1 MAHSGARRPT
11 RRTVLGV
18 FPAHATPTGR
28 DERSLLGAHLLA
40 ALGKSMLP
48 LDTLSYKPQCV
59 VCQAR
64 EDALHVCVLTPVSDE
79 GSRCEVPTDT
89 DHSCGGRTDRRRCRR
104 HRHGVRPRALRLG
117 GSTRPGGPVRG
128 HARTEPLR
136 ASCGGRARRR
146 PAGRLRRRRLG
157 RHPRPLRRHS
167 GQRLRQRLDGL
178 VPAGQ
183 PGPRQRLRRRPA
195 DRARRHRG
203 LPRRADAGH
212 APRGHGGDEQR
223 VRQRQCHPV
232 PGRSPG
238 RDRGHGRRVRRAP
251 GPLCVREPPRGVDA
265 ERAGRPHGRHL
276 GGPLLRRC
284 RLDRRLGSPD
294 RRVRAGDGRERDDDP
309 AHR

>member
-1 MAHSGARRPT
+1 
-11 RRTVLGV
+11 
-18 FPAHATPTGR
+18 
-28 DERSLLGAHLLA
+28 
-40 ALGKSMLP
+40 MLS
-48 LDTLSYKPQCV
+48 LDTLGYKPHCV

-64 EDALHVCVLTPVSDE
+64 EDTLHVCVLTPVSDE

-89 DHSCGGRTDRRRCRR
+89 DHSRGGRTDRRRCRR
-104 HRHGVRPRALRLG
+104 HRHGVRLHALRHG
-117 GSTRPGGPVRG
+117 GSARPGGPVRG
-128 HARTEPLR
+128 YARTEPLR
-136 ASCGGRARRR
+136 ASRCGRARRR

-157 RHPRPLRRHS
+157 RHPRPLRRYS
-167 GQRLRQRLDGL
+167 RQRLRQRCDGL
-178 VPAGQ
+178 VPAVQ

-223 VRQRQCHPV
+223 VLQRQCHPV

-251 GPLCVREPPRGVDA
+251 GALCVREPPRGVDA

-276 GGPLLRRC
+276 GGPLLRRR

-294 RRVRAGDGRERDDDP
+294 RRVRSGDGRERDDDP
-309 AHR
+309 AHREPRRPGLRDAGR